1 MEAVAPVVLPG
12 DRGRSTRLQ
21 AMAKKMAAKR
31 RPVEANTTAES
42 TLRPVTEGSLVTE
55 SSQQRLPS
63 ESTLSPGTESSL
75 ARELESTTSTETSR
89 FDENVMV
96 TTTYLVD
103 ATPPSYQ
110 DTTVH
115 PQRLAGGET
124 ATEAVPLI
132 TPTDSTDEMAD
143 GGSTLPAGQEID
155 EAELT
160 GQDME
165 AGDLEMND
173 SVEPVSSDRS
183 AEAAE
188 ATEEEDE
195 ENLIL
200 ETKGIEIPKEA
211 WAGGRA
217 PSRPR
222 RLYY

>member
-1 MEAVAPVVLPG
+1 MEAVAPVVLPEG
-12 DRGRSTRLQ
+12 RGHSARLQ
-21 AMAKKMAAKR
+21 AMTKKMAAKR

-42 TLRPVTEGSLVTE
+42 TPRPVTEGSLVTE
-55 SSQQRLPS
+55 SSQRRLPS

-75 ARELESTTSTETSR
+75 AMELESTTETSR
-89 FDENVMV
+89 FDESVMV